1 MAKKIKKNKH
11 NIDDQQEN
19 AHSGIIEGIYKQ
31 NNSIAVATRY
41 AKNVM
46 ANSSYFVDQNVD
58 NPLYELAIHYVP
70 EKDEILSPSWDRRKG
85 NGALYG

>member
-1 MAKKIKKNKH
+1 METKIKINKH
-11 NIDDQQEN
+11 NIDDQQANEN
-19 AHSGIIEGIYKQ
+19 IVTLEGAWKQ

-41 AKNVM
+41 AKHLM

-58 NPLYELAIHYVP
+58 NPLYELAINYVP